1 MPISASSR
9 ALGWRTST
17 AGEGPNPRKIPG
29 LLDATNFPESLPLK
43 YHSDAQYPSV
53 FWIVNGWNSV
63 AGNMAAGAG
72 TCGACY
78 WIPSVANHDFIEV
91 QAKGGTTPM
100 EWSGYSAIQEKT
112 RAGRS
117 PIKLFYQ
124 NYCTTAMHSLNISD
138 GSPCTVVTGGG
149 VIDYR
154 VLKAIGNP
162 MAPLAPDANRKPEAE
177 PESPEAI
184 AFYPRYS
191 GQRAPTVCN
200 PGVAKDSAD
209 GGCTRVDCEYG
220 NPEWCAVSTF
230 SHYTTSFNWAEANFS
245 AIWLR
250 GGWLMFDHGF
260 MSDVLGAGITEVSGG
275 DYARANLPIGYWAL
289 TSNSIFVGETQPDNK
304 YAEVT
309 LPVGCSRS
317 GGDRLCVNT
326 AASTAYLRG
335 TANWMVGQRL
345 YNIYDGPAYQDA
357 NAYLDIKVTPCTSID
372 TCYVWETVGMRRAAS
387 NYAVP
392 ALKKGDAYVP
402 NAAIGWKQ
410 PNGFYYPPAFH
421 SRNLFFKDVDIRH
434 YVIEPLTEPGTY
446 KTNYAQYQK
455 DYAQQQ
461 GLNNGFNNYT
471 DVDRQTELTDDDGTL
486 TGFERT
492 ISVNEDPYFGAPV
505 QAPQCKSN
513 LTVDPQYACAPQPT
527 GDLRISVPTART
539 SPYDHITTAIYPGCA
554 VQKLDGE
561 AYNACNEAKD
571 KDAPWGRDCTNPLC
585 YGVPIYRQFLTKGDA
600 TNPRELDEWTKMRPP
615 ESPDAELQHPD

>member
-1 MPISASSR
+1 
-9 ALGWRTST
+9 
-17 AGEGPNPRKIPG
+17 
-29 LLDATNFPESLPLK
+29 
-43 YHSDAQYPSV
+43 
-53 FWIVNGWNSV
+53 
-63 AGNMAAGAG
+63 
-72 TCGACY
+72 
-78 WIPSVANHDFIEV
+78 
-91 QAKGGTTPM
+91 M

-138 GSPCTVVTGGG
+138 GSPCTVVTGAA
-149 VIDYR
+149 DRFR

-162 MAPLAPDANRKPEAE
+162 MAPPAPDANGKPDAK

-184 AFYPRYS
+184 AFYPRYT

-200 PGVAKDSAD
+200 PGVAKDNAD

-220 NPEWCAVSTF
+220 NPAWCAVSTF

-289 TSNSIFVGETQPDNK
+289 TSNSIFVGQTQPDNK
-304 YAEVT
+304 YAAVT
-309 LPVGCSRS
+309 LPVGCSRD

-387 NYAVP
+387 KYADP
-392 ALKKGDAYVP
+392 ALNPGDAYVP

-421 SRNLFFKDVDIRH
+421 SRNLFFNNVDIRH
-434 YVIEPLTEPGTY
+434 YVIEPLTDPGTY
-446 KTNYAQYQK
+446 KTDFEQYKK

-486 TGFERT
+486 TGFART

-527 GDLRISVPTART
+527 GDKSHISA
-539 SPYDHITTAIYPGCA
+539 HCA
-554 VQKLDGE
+554 YQ
-561 AYNACNEAKD
+561 
-571 KDAPWGRDCTNPLC
+571 PL
-585 YGVPIYRQFLTKGDA
+585 
-600 TNPRELDEWTKMRPP
+600 
-615 ESPDAELQHPD
+615 